1 MIIKHNVSVMTV
13 KEVLEKLEKF
23 NALTFNGLE
32 DYRMGCYFAVTYDEI
47 MHNYQSEKNCFR
59 LLIKTILR
67 CFLRDYKYDFTK
79 ETHGKILLF
88 YSHEHAR
95 RKDYV
100 NFMSDVSRL
109 LDDSYLFTGKD
120 TSFKIKIG
128 RTSWGNLL
136 KLVGWYKQICKIET
150 NTINKVYLLSKV
162 SLAYRWKKEIENNWS
177 ILKEIRGL
185 VTIFDAREYENILTQ
200 FLKINGKR
208 TATLQHGFFPVISE
222 QRGYLAIAATGLV
235 SDEYWAWGEFSCENA
250 VLSGLPSNICKPV
263 GYPKSFKKRSGDI
276 VDTQIMGIVLDGG
289 ESLLP
294 YNKIIISIALEVAKK
309 SNLKIVLK
317 PHPNDKYDYVALL
330 GDYRNYEISH
340 ETIFVFGN
348 KVDFSLCY
356 ASSAYIDLMAMGAL
370 IFRYRK
376 DGIENCY
383 SRLANVDTF
392 CDADEL
398 SALLLR
404 KNAHVNDENRDAL
417 LGDLSK
423 VKQGYNNAAIKLF
436 GQ

>member
-1 MIIKHNVSVMTV
+1 MTV
-13 KEVLEKLEKF
+13 KDVLEKLEKF
-23 NALTFNGLE
+23 DGLAFKGLE
-32 DYRMGCYFAVTYDEI
+32 GYRMGRYFAVTYDEI
-47 MHNYQSEKNCFR
+47 IHHYQSEKNCFR

-79 ETHGKILLF
+79 EMHGKILLF

-100 NFMSDVSRL
+100 NFMTDVSRL
-109 LDDSYLFTGKD
+109 LDDTYLFTGKD
-120 TSFKIKIG
+120 TPFKIKIG
-128 RTSWGNLL
+128 KTAIGNLL
-136 KLVGWYKQICKIET
+136 KLAGWYRQICKIET
-150 NTINKVYLLSKV
+150 NKLNKVYLLSKV
-162 SLAYRWKKEIENNWS
+162 SLAYRWKKELEYNWDT
-177 ILKEIRGL
+177 LKDIRGL

-200 FLKINGKR
+200 FLKSNGKR

-222 QRGYLAIAATGLV
+222 QRGYLAIASTGFV
-235 SDEYWAWGEFSCENA
+235 SDEFWAWGEFSCENA
-250 VLSGLPSNICKPV
+250 VLSGLPRNICKPV
-263 GYPKSFKKRSGDI
+263 GYPKSFKERSGDI
-276 VDTQIMGIVLDGG
+276 DDTKAMGIVLDGG

-294 YNKIIISIALEVAKK
+294 YNKAIISIALDVAKK
-309 SNLKIVLK
+309 YNLKIVLK
-317 PHPNDKYDYVALL
+317 PHPNDKYDYVAWL
-330 GDYRNYEISH
+330 GDYKNYEISH
-340 ETIFVFGN
+340 ETIFDFGN
-348 KVDFSLCY
+348 KVNFSLCY

-398 SALLLR
+398 NALILS
-404 KNAHVNDENRDAL
+404 NDVHVNDENRNTL

-423 VKQGYNNAAIKLF
+423 NKQAYNNAAIKLF